1 MALAALLQADP
12 RVTKV
17 ASQIRSQQKIV
28 APRGIVIPDE
38 YIDDM
43 ARTFVQNFGISDVLD
58 ISSTWVIQ
66 TRIEGD
72 DQQRYDEPFYFFT
85 RKGQLLEADFSNAI
99 GYAQAEGQDGSD
111 ATANIN
117 VSNDDRFL
125 YIFKWNP
132 QIGVPIFA
140 IIPNVFFKKRE
151 SFWADIKPFLPIV
164 AAFVGLPGLIGEAVL
179 GAEFAAANPLIA
191 NAFGKAS
198 FQLVMTGGDLEK
210 SIIGAISSV
219 AGAEVGDFVNSSVDS
234 VVIGSVAKAAT
245 SAAIEGKD
253 VNKAAI
259 RAAFFGGVR
268 MDEVEFVPYDFG
280 LTYEDLFSTYNNIG
294 DENLFETLGYTA
306 DALFA
311 TKDGDVFSVIGELAA
326 PSDVTY
332 ASGYY
337 PDDYGNI
344 RDINNRIV
352 VSATDAA
359 NATSDQIFQQITDDL
374 QLNSGNVVNT
384 EDAPSGRPA
393 TLPPTTKQTK
403 VPTIT
408 DQAKT
413 ADQLLKTATSIKN
426 SLNILTTGKPLPYA
440 TNPYGTV
447 RPPIPGVPVMRAD
460 GSSVVNNGNGTQ
472 TIRYPDGRVQTTS
485 STYSASSGL
494 IPGINN
500 QTLLIG
506 GAILVGALLLTQRK

>member
-17 ASQIRSQQKIV
+17 ASQIRAQQKIV

-43 ARTFVQNFGISDVLD
+43 ARSFVQYFGISDVLD
-58 ISSTWVIQ
+58 ITSTWVELITSGEAQ
-66 TRIEGD
+66 DIPYY
-72 DQQRYDEPFYFFT
+72 QYFFT
-85 RKGQLLEADFSNAI
+85 RKGQSLEPDWSNSI
-99 GYAQAEGQDGSD
+99 GYTIVYGNDGTEATMVFGRSSD
-111 ATANIN
+111 GKF
-117 VSNDDRFL
+117 D
-125 YIFKWNP
+125 YIFQWNP
-132 QIGVPIFA
+132 KLGVPIFA
-140 IIPNVFFKKRE
+140 LIRHVETN
-151 SFWADIKPFLPIV
+151 FWSGFIQFGLIV
-164 AAFVGLPGLIGEAVL
+164 ATLSGLPGIIGEAAL
-179 GAEFAAANPLIA
+179 GAEYAAANPILA
-191 NAFGKAS
+191 DAFGKAS
-198 FQLVMTGGDLEK
+198 MQLALTGGDLEK
-210 SIIGAISSV
+210 SLIGAISSV
-219 AGAEVGDFVNSSVDS
+219 GGAEVGDFVNSSVDS
-234 VVIGSVAKAAT
+234 VVIGNVAKAAT
-245 SAAIEGKD
+245 SAAIQNKD

-268 MDEVEFVPYDFG
+268 MDEIEFLPEEFG
-280 LTYEDLFSTYNNIG
+280 LTYDDLFSAYNSIG
-294 DENLFETLGYTA
+294 DENLFETLGYSD

-311 TKDGDVFSVIGELAA
+311 STDGDVYSVIGELAA

-344 RDINNRIV
+344 RDINNQII

-359 NATSDQIFQQITDDL
+359 NLTTEQINETITDDL
-374 QLNSGNVVNT
+374 QLKSGSVVT
-384 EDAPSGRPA
+384 SAAAPSGRPA
-393 TLPPTTKQTK
+393 ALPPTTKQTK
-403 VPTIT
+403 VPSIT

-426 SLNILTTGKPLPYA
+426 SLKILTTGKPLPYA
-440 TNPYGTV
+440 TNPYGTI

-485 STYSASSGL
+485 ATYSASSGL

>member
-1 MALAALLQADP
+1 MKMALAALLQADP

-17 ASQIRSQQKIV
+17 ASQIRAQQKIV
-28 APRGIVIPDE
+28 APKGIVIPDE

-43 ARTFVQNFGISDVLD
+43 ARAFVQNFGISDVLD
-58 ISSTWVIQ
+58 MSSTWIVEVKQ
-66 TRIEGD
+66 ELTESGGT
-72 DQQRYDEPFYFFT
+72 YEETKYFFT
-85 RKGQLLEADFSNAI
+85 RKGQPLAADFSNAI
-99 GYAQAEGQDGSD
+99 GYAYPYGQDGSD
-111 ATANIN
+111 GTAYIDL
-117 VSNDDRFL
+117 SNDRRFH

-132 QIGVPIFA
+132 KIGVPIFA
-140 IIPNVFFKKRE
+140 IIPYKE
-151 SFWADIKPFLPIV
+151 QSFWSGFAPFAGIV
-164 AAFVGLPGLIGEAVL
+164 AAFIGLPGLIGEAAL
-179 GAEFAAANPLIA
+179 GAEYAAANPILA
-191 NAFGKAS
+191 DAFGKAS
-198 FQLVMTGGDLEK
+198 FQLAMTGGDLEK
-210 SIIGAISSV
+210 SLIGAISSV
-219 AGAEVGDFVNSSVDS
+219 GGAEVGDFVNSSVDS
-234 VVIGSVAKAAT
+234 VVIGNVAKAAT
-245 SAAIEGKD
+245 SAAIQGKD

-259 RAAFFGGVR
+259 RAAFLGGSK
-268 MDEVEFVPYDFG
+268 MDTEVLPEDFG
-280 LTYEDLFSTYNNIG
+280 LTYEDLFSAWNRIE
-294 DENLFETLGYTA
+294 DENIFDTLGYSA

-311 TKDGDVFSVIGELAA
+311 TGEGDVYSVIGELAA

-359 NATSDQIFQQITDDL
+359 NKTSDEIYQQITDDL
-374 QLNSGNVVNT
+374 QLNSGKVVNS

-403 VPTIT
+403 VPSIT

-426 SLNILTTGKPLPYA
+426 SLNVLKTGKQLPYA
-440 TNPYGTV
+440 TNPYGTI

-472 TIRYPDGRVQTTS
+472 TIRYPDGRVTTTS
-485 STYSASSGL
+485 AAYSASSGL

>member
-17 ASQIRSQQKIV
+17 ASQIRAQQKIV
-28 APRGIVIPDE
+28 APKGIVIPDE

-43 ARTFVQNFGISDVLD
+43 ARAFVQNFGISDVLD
-58 ISSTWVIQ
+58 ISSTWIVEVKYEATESGQ
-66 TRIEGD
+66 PYEETK
-72 DQQRYDEPFYFFT
+72 YFFT
-85 RKGQLLEADFSNAI
+85 RKGQTLAADFSNAI
-99 GYAQAEGQDGSD
+99 GYGYPQGQDGSD
-111 ATANIN
+111 GTAYIDI
-117 VSNDDRFL
+117 SNDGRFQ

-132 QIGVPIFA
+132 KIGVPIFA
-140 IIPNVFFKKRE
+140 IVPYKKE
-151 SFWADIKPFLPIV
+151 SFWSGFAPFAAVV
-164 AAFVGLPGLIGEAVL
+164 AAFVGLPGLIGEAAL
-179 GAEFAAANPLIA
+179 GAEYAAANPVLA
-191 NAFGKAS
+191 DAFGKAS
-198 FQLVMTGGDLEK
+198 MQLALTGGDLEK
-210 SIIGAISSV
+210 SLISTVSSIG
-219 AGAEVGDFVNSSVDS
+219 GAEVGDFVNSSLDS
-234 VVIGSVAKAAT
+234 KLVGNVAQAAT
-245 SAAIEGKD
+245 SAAIKGND

-268 MDEVEFVPYDFG
+268 MDDYEVFPEDFG
-280 LTYEDLFSTYNNIG
+280 LTYDDLTSVFNNIG
-294 DENLFETLGYTA
+294 DENLFETLGYSN

-311 TKDGDVFSVIGELAA
+311 TKDGDVYSVIGELAA

-359 NATSDQIFQQITDDL
+359 NLTSDQIFQTITDDL
-374 QLNSGNVVNT
+374 QLNSNKVVNS
-384 EDAPSGRPA
+384 EPAPSGRPA
-393 TLPPTTKQTK
+393 TLPPTTRQTK
-403 VPTIT
+403 VPSIT

-426 SLNILTTGKPLPYA
+426 SLSILTTGKALPYA
-440 TNPYGTV
+440 TNPYGTI
-447 RPPIPGVPVMRAD
+447 RPPIPGVPITRAD
-460 GSSVVNNGNGTQ
+460 GSVVTNNGNGTQ
-472 TIRYPDGRVQTTS
+472 TIRYPDGRVTTTS
-485 STYSASSGL
+485 AAYSASSGL

>member
-28 APRGIVIPDE
+28 APKGIIIPDE

-43 ARTFVQNFGISDVLD
+43 ARAFVQNFGISDVLD

-66 TRIEGD
+66 TKYEANETGNT
-72 DQQRYDEPFYFFT
+72 YEESSYFFT
-85 RKGQLLEADFSNAI
+85 RKGQPLQADFSNAI
-99 GYAQAEGQDGSD
+99 GYAITAGQDGSD
-111 ATANIN
+111 SIATID
-117 VSNDDRFL
+117 VSNDGRFL
-125 YIFKWNP
+125 YIFHWNP
-132 QIGVPIFA
+132 KIGVPIFA
-140 IIPNVFFKKRE
+140 IIPNKVE
-151 SFWADIKPFLPIV
+151 SFWTGFKPFLPII
-164 AAFVGLPGLIGEAVL
+164 AAFVGIPGLIGEAVL
-179 GAEFAAANPLIA
+179 GAEFAAANPLVTD
-191 NAFGKAS
+191 AFGKAS
-198 FQLVMTGGDLEK
+198 FQLAMTGGDLEK
-210 SIIGAISSV
+210 SLIGAISSV
-219 AGAEVGDFVNSSVDS
+219 GGAEVGDFVNSSVDS
-234 VVIGSVAKAAT
+234 VVIGNVAKAAT
-245 SAAIEGKD
+245 SAAIQGKD

-259 RAAFFGGVR
+259 RAVFLGGSK
-268 MDEVEFVPYDFG
+268 MDTEVLPETFG
-280 LTYEDLFSTYNNIG
+280 LTYEDLLSAWNRIE
-294 DENLFETLGYTA
+294 DENFFVTLGYTG

-311 TKDGDVFSVIGELAA
+311 TKDGDVYSVIGELAA

-344 RDINNRIV
+344 RDINNKIV

-374 QLNSGNVVNT
+374 QLNSGKVVNS

-403 VPTIT
+403 VPSIT
-408 DQAKT
+408 DQART

-426 SLNILTTGKPLPYA
+426 SLKILTTGKALPYA
-440 TNPYGTV
+440 TNPYGTI

-472 TIRYPDGRVQTTS
+472 TIRYPDGRVQTS
-485 STYSASSGL
+485 SAAYSASSGL

>member
-43 ARTFVQNFGISDVLD
+43 ARAFVQNFGISNVLD

-66 TRIEGD
+66 TKYEANETGNT
-72 DQQRYDEPFYFFT
+72 YEEPSYFFT
-85 RKGQLLEADFSNAI
+85 RKGQLLEADFSNVI
-99 GYAQAEGQDGSD
+99 GYAVTAGQDGSD
-111 ATANIN
+111 STASID
-117 VSNDDRFL
+117 VSNDGRFL
-125 YIFKWNP
+125 YIFHWNP
-132 QIGVPIFA
+132 KIGVPIFA
-140 IIPNVFFKKRE
+140 IIPNKVE
-151 SFWADIKPFLPIV
+151 SFWTGFKPFLPII
-164 AAFVGLPGLIGEAVL
+164 AAFVGIPGLIGEAVL
-179 GAEFAAANPLIA
+179 GAEFAAANPLVTD
-191 NAFGKAS
+191 AFGKAS
-198 FQLVMTGGDLEK
+198 FQLAMTGGDLEK
-210 SIIGAISSV
+210 SLIGAISSV
-219 AGAEVGDFVNSSVDS
+219 GGAEVGDFVNSSVDS
-234 VVIGSVAKAAT
+234 VVIGNVAKAAT
-245 SAAIEGKD
+245 SAAIQGND

-268 MDEVEFVPYDFG
+268 MDEIEFLPEEFG

-294 DENLFETLGYTA
+294 DENLFETLGYTG

-311 TKDGDVFSVIGELAA
+311 STDGDVYSVIGELAA

-344 RDINNRIV
+344 RDINNQIV

-359 NATSDQIFQQITDDL
+359 NATTEQINQIITDDL
-374 QLNSGNVVNT
+374 QLKSGSVVT
-384 EDAPSGRPA
+384 SAAAPSGRPA
-393 TLPPTTKQTK
+393 ALPPTTKQTK

-426 SLNILTTGKPLPYA
+426 SLSILTTGKPLPYA
-440 TNPYGTV
+440 TNPYGTI

-472 TIRYPDGRVQTTS
+472 TIRYPDGRVTTTS
-485 STYSASSGL
+485 ATYTASSGL